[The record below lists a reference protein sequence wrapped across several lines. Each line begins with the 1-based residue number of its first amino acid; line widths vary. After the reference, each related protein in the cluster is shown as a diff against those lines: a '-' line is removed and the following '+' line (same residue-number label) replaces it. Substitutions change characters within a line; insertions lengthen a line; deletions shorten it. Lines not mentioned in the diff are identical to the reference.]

1 VEDRNVID
9 SKFRLVILAAKRAKQ
24 LLKGSKKR
32 VDLNM
37 ENPLSIALEEIRQ
50 GKIDFEIL
58 LQDDIPVPENG
69 TPETAGGNA
78 LSDDIFSEVESE
90 PDSEIENDSDEQEG
104 EPAEPEDE
112 EEG

>member
-24 LLKGSKKR
+24 L
-32 VDLNM
+32 LNM